1 MGLFGDIKKTKK
13 SDFVVNKKVTLID
26 LHDEYIHFSR
36 PGKEFSIF
44 YKDIKNIEKDVLNIK
59 IKTNVKEYKLTPR
72 KLRGG
77 KELANEMYD
86 NLISKM
92 SEVKK

>member
-77 KELANEMYD
+77 KELAMKCMTI
-86 NLISKM
+86 LFQK
-92 SEVKK
+92 